1 MWNSEIAVFQRYMGS
16 GLMLL
21 WFVMALVYLY
31 YKEEKKINRILF
43 LYVPTLI
50 LLLFF
55 NPLFVRFFY
64 EFAGDDIYFR
74 ICWLLPVTIVLA
86 YSILQIYQS
95 LQEKKRKPF
104 LAIVFVLIAVSGAPV
119 YQNPLY
125 SRAENIYH
133 VPQTVVDICDAI
145 IIPGREV
152 MALFPA
158 EHLLYVRQYT
168 PYVCMPYGRDYL
180 QGWWSELGDVVNSDE
195 IDVAKMA
202 PLAKEKGC
210 HYVIISEKKLLIG
223 DMSNFDYEL
232 FARIDRYLVYKDVT
246 MNFDV

>member
-86 YSILQIYQS
+86 YFADLSVPSGEEAEALPGNCICADRGIRCTGIPEPLVQQG
-95 LQEKKRKPF
+95 RKYLSCAPDS
-104 LAIVFVLIAVSGAPV
+104 SG
-119 YQNPLY
+119 
-125 SRAENIYH
+125 
-133 VPQTVVDICDAI
+133 
-145 IIPGREV
+145 
-152 MALFPA
+152 
-158 EHLLYVRQYT
+158 
-168 PYVCMPYGRDYL
+168 YL
-180 QGWWSELGDVVNSDE
+180 
-195 IDVAKMA
+195 
-202 PLAKEKGC
+202 
-210 HYVIISEKKLLIG
+210 
-223 DMSNFDYEL
+223 
-232 FARIDRYLVYKDVT
+232 
-246 MNFDV
+246 